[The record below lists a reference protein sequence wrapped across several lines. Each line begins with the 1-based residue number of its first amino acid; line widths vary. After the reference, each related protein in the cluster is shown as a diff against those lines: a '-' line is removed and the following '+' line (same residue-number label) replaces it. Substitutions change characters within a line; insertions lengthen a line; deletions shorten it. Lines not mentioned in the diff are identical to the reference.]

1 MNPVGALS
9 DDSFDFQP
17 MFIENRGIGLRIGH
31 ESGIL
36 GEIEE
41 SVNLAYT

>member
-1 MNPVGALS
+1 ML
-9 DDSFDFQP
+9 
-17 MFIENRGIGLRIGH
+17 IEDRGNGLRIGH

-41 SVNLAYT
+41 SVNLAYTLLLTT